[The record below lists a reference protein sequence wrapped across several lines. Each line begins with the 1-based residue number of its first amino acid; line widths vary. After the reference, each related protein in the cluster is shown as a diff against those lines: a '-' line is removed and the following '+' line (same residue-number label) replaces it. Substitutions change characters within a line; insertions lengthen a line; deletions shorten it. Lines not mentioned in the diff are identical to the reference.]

1 MSEQLSGSRWLA
13 ILAWWAPIVVGAVVA
28 LLMFRPINF
37 IVPEFR
43 ASVAYESR
51 GDITVM
57 TPERQMLADALQL
70 FVTVLSLM
78 LAHFLGGLVAG
89 RMVSSSPGLK
99 GALTVVLTA
108 AFGVVWFLIPVLPVV
123 IGPSV
128 DPQTRSENGG
138 LVFVWAILFA
148 VVFPIILLTGYLG
161 GRFGGRL
168 RPATQP

>member
-1 MSEQLSGSRWLA
+1 
-13 ILAWWAPIVVGAVVA
+13 
-28 LLMFRPINF
+28 MFRLISF
-37 IVPEFR
+37 IVPKFR

-78 LAHFLGGLVAG
+78 LAHILGGLVAR
-89 RMVSSSPGLK
+89 RMVSSSSGLR

-108 AFGVVWFLIPVLPVV
+108 AFSVAWFLIAVLPVV

-148 VVFPIILLTGYLG
+148 VVFPIILLSGYLG

-168 RPATQP
+168 RPATRP

>member
-1 MSEQLSGSRWLA
+1 MGT
-13 ILAWWAPIVVGAVVA
+13 VVA
-28 LLMFRPINF
+28 LPMFRLMNF
-37 IVPEFR
+37 KMPEFR
-43 ASVAYESR
+43 ATVAYEGR
-51 GDITVM
+51 GDITVI
-57 TPERQMLADALQL
+57 TRERQVLEDALQL
-70 FVTVLSLM
+70 LVAVLSLM

-89 RMVSSSPGLK
+89 RMVSSSPGVK

-138 LVFVWAILFA
+138 LVFVW
-148 VVFPIILLTGYLG
+148 IILLTGYLG